1 MAFPFG
7 ERDHLFGARASRGYT
22 AWAYGRDALDRRLKG
37 VKVEPWQLRDLRR
50 TVATRMG
57 DLKVHPHVIESTL
70 NHRSGFRAGVAGIY
84 NHSPYRDEVKAA
96 LARWASHLLA
106 LVEGRGGD
114 NVVELRA

>member
-1 MAFPFG
+1 
-7 ERDHLFGARASRGYT
+7 
-22 AWAYGRDALDRRLKG
+22 
-37 VKVEPWQLRDLRR
+37 
-50 TVATRMG
+50 
-57 DLKVHPHVIESTL
+57 VIESTL

-96 LARWASHLLA
+96 LARWAAHLMA